1 VHFKMEKKDLGI
13 DREKLKKEGFPEPVP
28 ITEELI
34 KSLTREQ
41 YEVLYNLKV
50 LAEEEKKL
58 CDEINA
64 RRPTQSGI
72 IMEGGALTICEDEDD
87 WKVITLGLRA
97 KLERVRQRI
106 KENLEK
112 ALDCGLAHLGLVQ
125 RQCANYGVKP

>member
-1 VHFKMEKKDLGI
+1 MEDKEVY
-13 DREKLKKEGFPEPVP
+13 REKLRREGWPESVP
-28 ITEELI
+28 ISEELL
-34 KSLTREQ
+34 KSLPRGQ

-72 IMEGGALTICEDEDD
+72 IMESGALTICEDEDD
-87 WKVITLGLRA
+87 WKVITLGPRA

-112 ALDCGLAHLGLVQ
+112 ALDCGLAHLGLIQ
-125 RQCANYGVKP
+125 RQCANHGVKP